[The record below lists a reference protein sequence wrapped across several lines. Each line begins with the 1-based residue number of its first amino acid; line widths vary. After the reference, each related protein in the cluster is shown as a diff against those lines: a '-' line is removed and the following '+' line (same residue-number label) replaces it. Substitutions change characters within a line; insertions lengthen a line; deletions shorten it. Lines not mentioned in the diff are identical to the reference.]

1 MVMENIQEIKN
12 LVQEIK
18 LKRQNR
24 LWNNIFRAYN
34 PCSEIWLDEWNFQN
48 ISNKIEITKSI
59 N

>member
-34 PCSEIWLDEWNFQN
+34 PCSEIWLDKPQQCKLTLNG
-48 ISNKIEITKSI
+48 K
-59 N
+59 